1 MKTNRIKSILLRSAS
16 WLLAIVMLGGMTP
29 TVSAQQQ
36 NTAPDHQN
44 PPGQVAGEQIQTL
57 AVVNGKPISRQQ
69 IANECLRRFGSEVL
83 QSVINKQ
90 LVYAECQRRGI
101 AITEKD
107 VNDEIAK
114 QAEKFKMSDQRY
126 IELITT
132 RRNIP
137 VDRYKN
143 DIVWSELALRKLAA
157 SELTTDQNEIQKV
170 LDSKFGPKVQVRE
183 IVLTSAQDAQNVLQQ
198 ARANPQDFT
207 RLAKEYSTNTNSASM
222 GGLLPMPI
230 RRHSGLPVYEQ
241 AAFSLQPG
249 QISDIFQV
257 EDRFIIL
264 QCERIYDAMELT
276 PEQLSLATDEVVDQ
290 LRNEKLAAAAAQLFK
305 QLQNQVQI
313 TNVLNDP
320 ELSQQMP
327 GIAAMVDETKISKRF
342 LAEECIA
349 RYGIQM
355 LDTEINRTILIQALQ
370 QRNLQVTQEDLNNEM
385 ARAAAAYGYFAAGG
399 DVDMDRWLQYVTQND
414 QSKIDF
420 YIEDEV
426 WPSVAL
432 RKLVEATVTVTEED
446 LKKGFEANFGP
457 RVETLAIVLSDNRQA
472 LKVWDMAKKNLS
484 KDFFG
489 QLANQYSVE
498 PMSRNNFG
506 QVPPIQMHGGR
517 PQLEQEAFKLQT
529 GELSKIVQAGEH
541 WIILY
546 CLGRTTPRV
555 TDFQAV
561 REELHKNIF
570 EKKLEVA
577 MADEFGR
584 LRKESQI
591 DNFLAGTS
599 QAGKSAA
606 SRTGDGSDQPSAPRR

>member
-1 MKTNRIKSILLRSAS
+1 MKIYAFNTNSTITACVYIRVV
-16 WLLAIVMLGGMTP
+16 LAIFVTGCFALELF
-29 TVSAQQQ
+29 AQQGQAPNQ
-36 NTAPDHQN
+36 NA
-44 PPGQVAGEQIQTL
+44 PGQVQGEQIQTL

-69 IANECLRRFGSEVL
+69 LANECLRRFGKEVL

-90 LVYAECQRRGI
+90 LVYAECQKRGI
-101 AITEKD
+101 VITEKD
-107 VNDEIAK
+107 VNDEIVQ
-114 QAEKFKMSDQRY
+114 QARKFKMSDERY
-126 IELITT
+126 LNLITS

-157 SELTTDQNEIQKV
+157 TELTVDQNEIQKRM
-170 LDSKFGPKVQVRE
+170 DFEFGPKVQVRE
-183 IVLTSAQDAQNVLQQ
+183 IVLTSAEDAQTVLQQ
-198 ARANPQDFT
+198 ARANPQDFS
-207 RLAKEYSTNTNSASM
+207 RLAKEYSTNANSASM

-230 RRHSGLPVYEQ
+230 RRNSGLPVFEQ

-249 QISDIFQV
+249 QISDVFQV

-264 QCERIYDAMELT
+264 QCERHFPATELA
-276 PEQLSLATDEVVDQ
+276 PEQLNEATQGIIDQLKNDKLAT
-290 LRNEKLAAAAAQLFK
+290 AASNLFK
-305 QLQNQVQI
+305 QLQDNVKI

-320 ELSQQMP
+320 QLSQQMP
-327 GIAAMVDETKISKRF
+327 GIAAMVDDTKISKRF

-349 RYGIQM
+349 RFGLQM

-370 QRNLQVTQEDLNNEM
+370 QRNMQVAQEDINAEIS
-385 ARAAAAYGYFAAGG
+385 RAAATYGYFGAGG
-399 DVDMDRWLQYVTQND
+399 KVDMDRWLQYVTQND
-414 QSKIDF
+414 ESKIDF

-432 RKLVEATVTVTEED
+432 RKLVQESVTVDEQD

-457 RVETLAIVLSDNRQA
+457 RVEALAIVLSDNRQA

-484 KDFFG
+484 KEFFG

-498 PMSRNNFG
+498 PMSKNNFG

-517 PQLEQEAFKLQT
+517 PQLEQEAFNLQP

-541 WIILY
+541 WIIIF

-555 TDFQAV
+555 TDFEAV

-577 MADEFGR
+577 MAEEFDR
-584 LRKESQI
+584 MRKESQI

-599 QAGKSAA
+599 QAGRTSASDAGAGKAA
-606 SRTGDGSDQPSAPRR
+606 SRR